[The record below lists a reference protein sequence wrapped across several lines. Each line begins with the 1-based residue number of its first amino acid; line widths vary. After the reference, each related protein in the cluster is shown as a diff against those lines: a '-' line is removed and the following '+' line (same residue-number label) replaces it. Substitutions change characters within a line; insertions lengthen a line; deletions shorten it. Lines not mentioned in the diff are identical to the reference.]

1 MASLERAPR
10 CDLLL
15 EGGTLVTLDPARPVV
30 ENGFVAI
37 SGGRIVGVGESSS
50 SPEYRADRVI
60 SCRGRLLM
68 PGLVDCHNHLF
79 QSLGRSLG
87 EGLPG
92 WEWLSRFMWPY
103 AAAITPEETI
113 AAVYLAAVEAAL
125 AGTTSLLDHHYG
137 RTDQETTL
145 AVAAA

>member
-1 MASLERAPR
+1 M
-10 CDLLL
+10 
-15 EGGTLVTLDPARPVV
+15 
-30 ENGFVAI
+30 
-37 SGGRIVGVGESSS
+37 
-50 SPEYRADRVI
+50 
-60 SCRGRLLM
+60 
-68 PGLVDCHNHLF
+68 
-79 QSLGRSLG
+79 GRSLG

-92 WEWLSRFMWPY
+92 WEWLSRFMWPF